1 MWVIKMDAEGYDTGL
16 DLVSSENGSMSI
28 YPNPTTSNFTIKLAD
43 VSSNHRIALYNQLG
57 EKIKEIKVVSELT
70 TVNVSGVP
78 TGIYFVQIT
87 DGASVI
93 GSQKVVVSKQ
103 NLNMRTFN
111 LVTFDFKLLKVV
123 AGLKFGT

>member
-93 GSQKVVVSKQ
+93 GSQKVVVSK
-103 NLNMRTFN
+103 
-111 LVTFDFKLLKVV
+111 
-123 AGLKFGT
+123 